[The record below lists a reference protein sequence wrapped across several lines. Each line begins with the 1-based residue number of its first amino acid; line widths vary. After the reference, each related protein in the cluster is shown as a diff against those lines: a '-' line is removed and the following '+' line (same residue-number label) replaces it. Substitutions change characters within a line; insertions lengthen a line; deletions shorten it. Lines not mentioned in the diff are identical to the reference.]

1 MARGFFRM
9 AGLAGAM
16 LELGAHICQCNAP
29 LMQDDK
35 QMIKQI
41 GTFAGE
47 GVRVAFD
54 RGDHDLDRLL
64 AEFLG
69 GAGWARVEKR
79 FGIGCRGARLSARGN
94 NRGEIIE
101 GEAVS

>member
-1 MARGFFRM
+1 MARGFFRV

-16 LELGAHICQCNAP
+16 LELGAHIRQGNAP
-29 LMQDDK
+29 LMQDNK

-47 GVRVAFD
+47 GDRIAFD

-79 FGIGCRGARLSARGN
+79 FGIGFRGTRLGAGGN
-94 NRGEIIE
+94 NRGEIVE